1 MVLWI
6 RVTDLQRGDK
16 RNVNH
21 CRGTTAQVLS
31 HLWALASPARA
42 SVIAPQIAVPN
53 VGPTAQS
60 WCTVTQFLLQ
70 PFIGLL

>member
-1 MVLWI
+1 MSIIVAA
-6 RVTDLQRGDK
+6 RQRK
-16 RNVNH
+16 NL
-21 CRGTTAQVLS
+21 TTCGRCL
-31 HLWALASPARA
+31 SPARA